1 MNNQTN
7 NRKEITEQNKHFAI
21 VGAGI
26 VGICCALELQELG
39 YQVTLFDHQGFA
51 NGCSH
56 GNAGH
61 FATEQVFPLA
71 DPAILPQIPKML
83 FDPLGPIVLKPSYMF
98 KAMPWFAKF
107 ISNMRSKQFQ
117 HNHQALQSLNKDAIE
132 YYRPLLAKANASHLL
147 QTRGS
152 LLVYENTPL
161 SSIEK
166 DLYKYLAGGVQ
177 AQLLDKRQLNE
188 LEPALSER
196 VNYALLF
203 PEVAHTCDPYELCL
217 ALANAATANN
227 AKLITEKV
235 LEINEELQQ
244 VNIKTSLASYQF
256 DGVIIATGAWS
267 KAMLKSL
274 NLKLPMEVERG
285 YHYMLSN
292 NHSLTRPVASSE
304 RKFIMTPMIKGL
316 RLAGTVEFA
325 GLEAKENYKHADK
338 MLNHSNALLRC
349 DTNNPSNSKAQRWMG
364 LRPSLPDS
372 LPVLDK
378 SPLHENVYLAVGHQH
393 LGLTWGAKTA
403 KLMAQLISKQS
414 TSIDLKPFSIS
425 RFQSEKCQ
433 NTVIKQ

>member
-1 MNNQTN
+1 MNKQTTN
-7 NRKEITEQNKHFAI
+7 KTETVNHNKHFAI

-26 VGICCALELQELG
+26 VGICCGLELQELG
-39 YQVTLFDHQGFA
+39 YRVTFFDDQGFA

-83 FDPLGPIVLKPSYMF
+83 LDPLGPIVLKPGYML
-98 KAMPWFAKF
+98 KALPWLTKF
-107 ISNMRSKQFQ
+107 ISNMRSKPFQ

-147 QTRGS
+147 TTRGS

-161 SSIEK
+161 SMIEK
-166 DLYKYLAGGVQ
+166 DLNKYLAGGVQ
-177 AQLLDKRQLNE
+177 VELLDKKQLVE
-188 LEPALSER
+188 LEPTLSDR
-196 VNYALLF
+196 VNYALFF
-203 PEVAHTCDPYELCL
+203 PDVAHTCDPYELCL
-217 ALANAATANN
+217 ALANSAMANN
-227 AKLITEKV
+227 ATLIKEKV
-235 LEINEELQQ
+235 TGISEAKQK
-244 VNIKTSLASYQF
+244 VNIKTAQFCHQF
-256 DGVIIATGAWS
+256 DGVVIATGAWS
-267 KAMLKSL
+267 KSILKPL

-292 NHSLTRPVASSE
+292 NHSLTRPVASAE
-304 RKFIMTPMIKGL
+304 RKFIMTPMSKGL

-325 GLEAKENYKHADK
+325 GIKAKENYKHADK
-338 MLNHSNALLRC
+338 MLQHSYALLSKS
-349 DTNNPSNSKAQRWMG
+349 TAEPSKNKEDRWMG

-378 SPLHENVYLAVGHQH
+378 SPLHENVYLALGHQH

-403 KLMAQLISKQS
+403 KLMAQLISEQS

-425 RFQSEKCQ
+425 RFQ
-433 NTVIKQ
+433 